1 VSIFA
6 RHIATSSVILILCG
20 IFFIESLNYPNH
32 VALLPQILII
42 LISLLAIGMSV
53 EYYYKNKKAE
63 NNENENNENENNEN
77 EKVNLKDLFIMGGLT
92 LVYILTIDFLGYFIV
107 TPLFIFI
114 SLIYLKASKFIT
126 AILISLIIPL
136 FIYVIFRTF
145 LNIPIPM
152 GVFS

>member
-1 VSIFA
+1 MSIFA

-53 EYYYKNKKAE
+53 EYYYKNKKA
-63 NNENENNENENNEN
+63 ENNENENNEN

>member
-1 VSIFA
+1 
-6 RHIATSSVILILCG
+6 
-20 IFFIESLNYPNH
+20 
-32 VALLPQILII
+32 
-42 LISLLAIGMSV
+42 
-53 EYYYKNKKAE
+53 KNKKAE